1 MTQNDFPYA
10 PPTTPAKAPRRWGRA
25 LMLGCGGIVLAG
37 ALGIGTCAL
46 AVKEGMSAG
55 ETELAPV
62 TDRYLREVAAGDYH
76 SAYSEADVE
85 MQSAT
90 SEADFTSMI
99 RGITEQTG
107 ALRSKEISAV
117 QGGVDTKGRWA
128 RLAYKCEF
136 EKGPGALRVAFRK
149 RSDGWK
155 IMGVSYDSPQ
165 IERTMRNALRKK
177 SDAST
182 E

>member
-1 MTQNDFPYA
+1 MF
-10 PPTTPAKAPRRWGRA
+10 
-25 LMLGCGGIVLAG
+25 GCGGVLLAG
-37 ALGIGTCAL
+37 ALGIGTCAI
-46 AVKEGMSAG
+46 AFKEGMSAG

-62 TDRYLREVAAGDYH
+62 SDRFLREVAAGDYH

-99 RGITEQTG
+99 RGLTARTG
-107 ALRSKEISAV
+107 ALRAKKISAM

-128 RLAYKCEF
+128 RLLYKCEF
-136 EKGPGALRVAFRK
+136 EKGPGALRVDFRK

-155 IMGVSYDSPQ
+155 IVGVRYDSPQ
-165 IERTMRNALRKK
+165 IEEAMQNALRKT
-177 SDAST
+177 SDASA